1 MDVDCP
7 QLRNGKGYDHN
18 FILDGGDGEKVA
30 AELYSPDTGIAMTV
44 RTTMPGSTVLQRECV
59 GMARSGNPGC
69 PMRRTWACAWRRS
82 ISPMRCRAR
91 IFPSPVLH
99 KGALYAHDTSFTFSC
114 K

>member
-1 MDVDCP
+1 MDCP

-44 RTTMPGSTVLQRECV
+44 RHHHARRAVLQRECV
-59 GMARSGNPGC
+59 GWPGRKSGVPYETNNGLVLGDAVFP
-69 PMRRTWACAWRRS
+69 
-82 ISPMRCRAR
+82 PMRCRAAFSVAR
-91 IFPSPVLH
+91 CCIRE
-99 KGALYAHDTSFTFSC
+99 ALYVHDTSFTFSC